1 MKIKTL
7 FESSSPLTKSIVEK
21 IIKDCKPFIDEVID
35 IDENRLYRG
44 LQLGSFKRR
53 SEEVAEDVYK
63 AKVRIGRVPLNTPK
77 YIHEFMDEWMA
88 TELGVRFRSE
98 SIFCA
103 GDRTTVLSYG
113 NPYVILPIGKFSY
126 AWSPFIG
133 DVFSD
138 VEEICHASKQSNEE
152 TDAVL
157 AQIRE
162 VLENAAYKTDD
173 LIRAIQEFPTHEIMI
188 SCEEYY
194 AFEPSVFRDYFYQYY
209 KMIR

>member
-7 FESSSPLTKSIVEK
+7 FESSSPLTKSMVEK

-35 IDENRLYRG
+35 LDENRLYRG
-44 LQLGSFKRR
+44 LQLSSFKRR
-53 SEEVAEDVYK
+53 SEEIAEDVYK
-63 AKVRIGRVPLNTPK
+63 AKVRIGRVPLNTPT

-103 GDRTTVLSYG
+103 GERTTALSFG

-126 AWSPFIG
+126 AWSPSIS

-138 VEEICHASKQSNEE
+138 VEEICYAAKRANEE
-152 TDAVL
+152 NAAVIPR
-157 AQIRE
+157 IRE
-162 VLENAAYKTDD
+162 VLEQAAYKTDD
-173 LIRAIQEFPTHEIMI
+173 LIRAIKEFPTHEVMI

-209 KMIR
+209 QMIR